1 MKIFF
6 LKLFLFSLFIGAA
19 DYCWQKFMGEQFPV
33 MHIWYIFA
41 FFIAA
46 TSVFHFLTMNAA
58 KGAPKNFIRFYMGA
72 TGLRLLIYV
81 AIILVYRLSEGKE
94 TTIPFAIAFMVHY
107 FLFTAFEVVVLLK
120 QLKEK

>member
-1 MKIFF
+1 MKSFF
-6 LKLFLFSLFIGAA
+6 IKLFLFSLLMAAA
-19 DYCWQKFMGEQFPV
+19 DYCWQLFMSAQFPV
-33 MHIWYIFA
+33 KHLWYILA

-46 TSVFHFLTMNAA
+46 TSAFHFLTMNAA
-58 KGAPKNFIRFYMGA
+58 RGAPKNFIRYYMSA

-94 TTIPFAIAFMVHY
+94 TTIPFAIAFMAHY